1 MSSWK
6 GRPCRLVRARSP
18 AVGAPGAAA
27 GEISVTTRSGLFRA
41 AAGVLCRDP
50 GLPGWCHRGLPDR
63 GCYGGP
69 WQMHIT
75 DSLPGHGLDI
85 VGKLACDWG
94 VDGGLTGWTAW
105 ARLDWPRC

>member
-1 MSSWK
+1 
-6 GRPCRLVRARSP
+6 
-18 AVGAPGAAA
+18 
-27 GEISVTTRSGLFRA
+27 
-41 AAGVLCRDP
+41 
-50 GLPGWCHRGLPDR
+50 
-63 GCYGGP
+63 
-69 WQMHIT
+69 MHIT